1 MIESKKTN
9 NFLIALLLVLSGDPA
24 FYKQTWAATGYAVI
38 AVILLLVF
46 KKHIGK
52 TFLKRF
58 VIFESVFLLIF
69 VIQYFNL
76 GSVPPNF
83 ILGFIIKGFIGAL
96 IFTVVGNNFSFA
108 FYDIMYKICLISI
121 PLFIVQLVWGDDV
134 LSSMFLHEESKSIGI
149 YTFRPRAAIES
160 SVRNSA
166 LFWEPGAFQ
175 GYINLALFANFY
187 RMPYLFKKR
196 KFSLFII
203 VLALVSTLSTTGY
216 FLFAVLIGG
225 YTLVY
230 TKINKAFAVSIVV
243 VFLAIGSYLFFALD
257 FLGEK
262 VEAQY
267 VSAMENEGEFNP
279 ERLGA
284 LLFDLHYIQKNP
296 LTGNGFQPQTRYA
309 DHHALRDMELRGET
323 LGHGNG
329 FSNFIASAG
338 IIGMLWYLIHIYRFQ
353 RTKINV
359 RDPIF
364 LIIIIIILLQGEDF
378 LRFPFFL
385 AIAFFKP
392 FTFKPNNET

>member
-9 NFLIALLLVLSGDPA
+9 NFLIALLLVLSGDPV
-24 FYKQTWAATGYAVI
+24 FYKQSWAATGYAII
-38 AVILLLVF
+38 AVILLFAF

-52 TFLKRF
+52 TFFKRF

-108 FYDIMYKICLISI
+108 FYDVMYKICLISI

-175 GYINLALFANFY
+175 GYINLALFANFH
-187 RMPYLFKKR
+187 RIPYLIKNR
-196 KFSLFII
+196 KFSLVII
-203 VLALVSTLSTTGY
+203 VLALISTLSTTGY
-216 FLFAVLIGG
+216 FVFALLIGG

-230 TKINKAFAVSIVV
+230 TKMNKGVSLFIVTI
-243 VFLAIGSYLFFALD
+243 FMILGSYLFFTLD

-262 VEAQY
+262 VESQY
-267 VSAMENEGEFNP
+267 ESAMENEGEFNP